1 MDLTANYYELFGL
14 PVDYS
19 VDRQQLSNSYRQLQQ
34 QFHPDRFAN
43 ASEQERRLS
52 LQMAS
57 RVNEGN
63 RVLRDPIERAR
74 YLLEMSGVDLG
85 TDGETLRD
93 NQFLME
99 QIELREELEE
109 VQQGTDP
116 ATGLEQFVEQMEKRI
131 SHQGGEFAQQWRESP
146 QEARKTVQRMQF
158 FHRLCHQAESL
169 LDDLI

>member
-1 MDLTANYYELFGL
+1 MDLTTNYYELFGL

-19 VDRQQLSNSYRQLQQ
+19 VDREQLSSSYRQLQQ

-43 ASEQERRLS
+43 APQQERRLS

-74 YLLEMSGVDLG
+74 YLLELSGVDLG

-99 QIELREELEE
+99 QMELREELEE
-109 VQQGTDP
+109 VRQGRDP
-116 ATGLEQFVEQMEKRI
+116 ASGLEQFIEQMEKRI
-131 SHQGGEFAQQWRESP
+131 SQQGVEFSEQWRNSP
-146 QEARKTVQRMQF
+146 DGARKTVQRMQF